1 LLEKIERLAATDY
14 EEEKDEDYDE
24 DGQNDSDELIT
35 PIQESE
41 V

>member
-24 DGQNDSDELIT
+24 DG
-35 PIQESE
+35 
-41 V
+41 